1 MHRSN
6 FHGEAELLGAFLTRF
21 QGGESM
27 SRILPLV
34 AGIVSLGLLVSACGG
49 DSESGSENPS
59 ASSPSSASTTP
70 GETGATP
77 SEPEIVEVVPEPVV
91 LTADDL
97 VTGMPTNKQMS
108 MVQGFRFVEN
118 DDWVGEDDEGP
129 EWANNAPLTK
139 EQRSMLGLGQV
150 RRVMPEQC
158 MLVSM
163 GAGNGLSQELSNQDA
178 ITAAAYSYRAN
189 DYRYFKNNLVWAWQ
203 TVAYVLP
210 PGQSTIWVDNISN
223 LFMKCRKYTAIKK
236 NGDIERVNLTENYP
250 AGKTMYTSGQAYVM
264 KYDSRQDRTILRM
277 FEAIG
282 DVIYFTKLT
291 VFSSDKDTLA
301 RAAKAYNVLADNI
314 AEVAQVT
321 REPVDFNNLVP
332 FTPDPEAYIA
342 PEIPLSSG
350 ARA

>member
-163 GAGNGLSQELSNQDA
+163 GAGNGLSQMRSLPRHTHIEQMITGTLKITWFGHGKRSHMFSPQDSPPFGS
-178 ITAAAYSYRAN
+178 IT
-189 DYRYFKNNLVWAWQ
+189 
-203 TVAYVLP
+203 
-210 PGQSTIWVDNISN
+210 
-223 LFMKCRKYTAIKK
+223 
-236 NGDIERVNLTENYP
+236 
-250 AGKTMYTSGQAYVM
+250 
-264 KYDSRQDRTILRM
+264 SRI
-277 FEAIG
+277 
-282 DVIYFTKLT
+282 
-291 VFSSDKDTLA
+291 FS
-301 RAAKAYNVLADNI
+301 
-314 AEVAQVT
+314 
-321 REPVDFNNLVP
+321 
-332 FTPDPEAYIA
+332 
-342 PEIPLSSG
+342 
-350 ARA
+350 